1 MFSNSNWSQVCHN
14 VSYSFTQRRHT
25 SSSTVPPLSLAHSN
39 SLCEHRTCTFI
50 VHIPLHTNFPHFPLL
65 SYWISAEPGTP
76 DLDDVLKEIYVLY
89 TDCALKDP
97 FYDLEMPIRC
107 ELFIQ
112 AVDILIERV
121 EKTGSAKL
129 R

>member
-1 MFSNSNWSQVCHN
+1 M
-14 VSYSFTQRRHT
+14 
-25 SSSTVPPLSLAHSN
+25 LN
-39 SLCEHRTCTFI
+39 SLSFS
-50 VHIPLHTNFPHFPLL
+50 LFPLPL
-65 SYWISAEPGTP
+65 LTSWISAEPGTP